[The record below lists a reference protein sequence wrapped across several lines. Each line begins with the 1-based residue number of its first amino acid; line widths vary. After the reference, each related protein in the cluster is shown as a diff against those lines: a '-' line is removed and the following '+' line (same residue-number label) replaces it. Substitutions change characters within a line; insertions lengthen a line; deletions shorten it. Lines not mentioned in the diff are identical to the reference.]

1 MGCQEA
7 HAGHNKNVKGR
18 PTAATLRE
26 IYQELFHAFGPQHW
40 WPGETPFEVI
50 VGAILTQNTA
60 WTNAAAAIEN
70 LKRERLLSPSALK
83 QIPVGRLARLIR
95 SSGYFNQKARRL
107 KDFVRYLYGSY
118 QGDLTRMRR
127 VSLARLRNELL
138 GISGIGPETADS
150 ILLYAFGKPVFV
162 VDAYTRRVLA
172 RHSFISWDATYQEIQ
187 QLFMD
192 RLPGNNSLFNEY
204 HALVVA
210 LGKGFCRKTKPKC
223 PTCPLRKVGR
233 LCLETPAAA
242 KPF

>member
-1 MGCQEA
+1 
-7 HAGHNKNVKGR
+7 VKGQ
-18 PTAATLRE
+18 PSAETLQK
-26 IYQELFHAFGPQHW
+26 IYRKLSAVFGPQHW

-70 LKRERLLSPSALK
+70 LKRERLLAPSALK
-83 QIPVGRLARLIR
+83 KIPVGRLARLIR

-107 KDFVRYLYGSY
+107 KSFVSYLNDSY
-118 QGDLTRMRR
+118 QGDLQKMRR
-127 VSLARLRNELL
+127 VSLARLRNQLL
-138 GISGIGPETADS
+138 GIFGIGPETADS

-162 VDAYTRRVLA
+162 VDAYTRRIFA
-172 RHSFISWDATYQEIQ
+172 RHSFIGWEATYQEIQ

-210 LGKGFCRKTKPKC
+210 LGKGFCQKTKPKC
-223 PTCPLRKVGR
+223 RECPLRKVGR

-242 KPF
+242 NPF